1 MAAVNNSLNIL
12 VEAKKEYLHQ
22 MVSVMSP
29 MIIETFQDLYNDED
43 LLEELAELDA
53 LELEEAVLST
63 PATIPAQPALPQTV
77 FSLPSAPTAA
87 VHAAASAETEDER
100 ALRELANM
108 MA

>member
-1 MAAVNNSLNIL
+1 MN
-12 VEAKKEYLHQ
+12 
-22 MVSVMSP
+22 
-29 MIIETFQDLYNDED
+29 
-43 LLEELAELDA
+43 ELAELDA

-77 FSLPSAPTAA
+77 FSLPNVPTAA
-87 VHAAASAETEDER
+87 VNASSVASAETDDER